1 MLSRTS
7 QTTRGYDRT
16 RITKISHTETPT
28 GSQAE
33 ISLQNQ
39 DAALTAIDFE
49 HFQAEIS
56 YGYNTGITP
65 STWAAETAYSLEDVV
80 IPTTPNGYQYKC
92 RAAGT
97 SARNFVGSS
106 VINRAETGSQGYTI
120 IELANPVQSNGTIT
134 SIEVR
139 MGGTQDCTS
148 FRVGMFYLS
157 GGATY
162 VCRSSSADL
171 GVVPRDSKQTYS
183 VSLAA
188 QAGDYIGCYFTGNVL
203 LTKIELD
210 ISGGS
215 GVESVLGE
223 YIDPTD
229 SAVYDHNTD
238 LAISLRGY
246 QDEPTFPTSLG
257 EQVTDGTVTWEMD
270 GNQGDEYSRCAP
282 LRCRAQE
289 LHSGRGILK
298 LILRPLGILDQLGE
312 DKATAG
318 TTVAAGNTLTVQ
330 DWITLVAGATG
341 LASYSTYTAVP
352 LSYDSTD
359 AVITTFKPAEYFAI
373 RLNESRLSKV
383 QELLAYTGSKMRSQ
397 NDGKIHIFDPVV
409 SGTAY
414 DYEYAFT
421 VPGSHNFWSKT
432 VRNRFVEP
440 NKVIVTSPSSAGTVY
455 AGTATSATSFALAPK
470 IATYEMT
477 LASSAQANSIA
488 AAKIESVEVD
498 SEKGFA
504 VVPMNV
510 GQELWDWIKI
520 TDSRQNDTITG
531 NIQYIRRDVEIHPS
545 SPLTWT
551 MMLALGRPSQLSIMS
566 NMLDTGVSGGRLSDG
581 QILTMYDGIISYLES
596 QKQQLTFIDETYI
609 TASDS
614 SIPGD
619 LDDLDD
625 GTTYKRVL
633 ATAITAGNIR
643 LTEVVGTLDD
653 VDEGSTYQ
661 KILATNLSAGNI
673 KLTSGLVAAG
683 EWYDTGGVR
692 INASTGIDIYGGSTA
707 FRTYAS
713 ATSATIQCQVNSS
726 GQITAAAGSIILD
739 ANGLKIVGQAAIIA
753 DTTNATRGYMYAN
766 STDILVYSADSAGV
780 VVSGD
785 RGILIESRNGS
796 YSVALTSA
804 GNITLGADT
813 IIVNANIEPGI
824 GSYNIGASGDGF
836 NGIYVSTIGAPSGS
850 LNVVSMQTTISDVTG
865 SRSVG
870 TAYQPSASYP
880 VEVSTEVQVNA
891 SVGSAILYTG
901 ASSGAV
907 TQESGR
913 IDNLN
918 ASAVIGTIT
927 KIVPAGYWYKIS
939 QVAGTVSIVKVLE
952 TTIGV

>member
-1 MLSRTS
+1 
-7 QTTRGYDRT
+7 
-16 RITKISHTETPT
+16 
-28 GSQAE
+28 
-33 ISLQNQ
+33 LQNQ

-92 RAAGT
+92 RVAGT
-97 SARNFVGSS
+97 SSNTGVDLLNDYFNSGDDGERAVADATWKAQTFTPTTSYTILKIKLLLFKTGTVGTVTASITAVDGSGHPTGADLCSGTSDASSLPTTSPYEWRTITLGAGTALTSGTKYAIVFRLAGGDIFSNFVGWRR
-106 VINRAETGSQGYTI
+106 VIAGGYAGGNAE
-120 IELANPVQSNGTIT
+120 
-134 SIEVR
+134 
-139 MGGTQDCTS
+139 
-148 FRVGMFYLS
+148 
-157 GGATY
+157 
-162 VCRSSSADL
+162 RSS
-171 GVVPRDSKQTYS
+171 DSGSSWAVSGTEDFLFETYS
-183 VSLAA
+183 
-188 QAGDYIGCYFTGNVL
+188 DTGL
-203 LTKIELD
+203 
-210 ISGGS
+210 
-215 GVESVLGE
+215 
-223 YIDPTD
+223 
-229 SAVYDHNTD
+229 
-238 LAISLRGY
+238 
-246 QDEPTFPTSLG
+246 EPTFPISLG

-414 DYEYAFT
+414 DYEYAFN
-421 VPGSHNFWSKT
+421 VASEHNFWSKT

-440 NKVIVTSPSSAGTVY
+440 NKIIVTSPSSAGTVY

-566 NMLDTGVSGGRLSDG
+566 NMLDAGVNYSGRLSDG

-713 ATSATIQCQVNSS
+713 ATSQTIQCQVNSS

-804 GNITLGADT
+804 GNITLGADA

-824 GSYNIGASGDGF
+824 GSYNIVASGDGF